1 MGSFLLS
8 LLLKVLSSEAT
19 KVVIGI
25 GVKKLLEHQSDGITK
40 DIAQVM
46 IDGIAQSKANP
57 VGEDVFIAATK
68 LLK

>member
-25 GVKKLLEHQSDGITK
+25 GVKKLLEHKSDGITK